1 MLEGNSVPFNMVAN
15 KMSPLNAFPLK
26 FRVYNKFGV
35 LCQILASARFQ
46 LIV

>member
-1 MLEGNSVPFNMVAN
+1 MPFNMVAN

-26 FRVYNKFGV
+26 FRVYDNFCV
-35 LCQILASARFQ
+35 LCQFLASVRFQ